1 LKWTKR
7 FRKTRRA
14 DDDTR
19 ERVSRLGLLGMIL
32 LLVGAGLVFAYP
44 YLKKPPLI
52 ERDFV
57 GRVVEKFLATGET
70 YRGTVGGLR
79 LLVEDQH
86 GMRFRVAV
94 SDEQYEQ
101 AQVGMWV
108 TRRAGVVALSWDEP
122 RPGTP
127 GADGDRIEAR

>member
-1 LKWTKR
+1 MKWTNR
-7 FRKTRRA
+7 FRKTRRG
-14 DDDTR
+14 DGGSR
-19 ERVSRLGLLGMIL
+19 ERVSWLGLIGMVL
-32 LLVGAGLVFAYP
+32 FLTGMGFVFAYP

-52 ERDFV
+52 QRDFV
-57 GRVVEKFLATGET
+57 GRVVDKFLATAET
-70 YRGTVGGLR
+70 YRGTTGGLR

-108 TRRAGVVALSWDEP
+108 TRRAGKIALSWDEP
-122 RPGTP
+122 GPETP
-127 GADGDRIEAR
+127 RADGNRIEAR